1 MLLTVTTLGL
11 QLPRFRNGVRPMY
24 AQLMFAELKN
34 LAEERSSE
42 KRLDLLRKITDLFF
56 AGIDQHS
63 EAENSLFHEV
73 IDRIVDQVSHEAK
86 IDVATNLA
94 TLPGFPLPVV
104 RKFANDNI
112 IEIARPVLRS
122 AIGLTEREL
131 VGIARKASD
140 QHLDAI
146 AGRAQL
152 SEAITDV
159 LIDRGSRE
167 VMHTVSANQGACF
180 SEQGMEK
187 LVTKARVDTGL
198 QGLLVERSDL
208 SQKAIEQLTTIVSEA
223 LAIKLAERGYQVS
236 GLIPEHLAKAASAE
250 FARAVHDRD
259 RNSLLAER
267 IIAEFGA
274 GRMPLEEALLG
285 VVKCENMLAV
295 ASLLSHRTGLER
307 NKLMGILNGGTP
319 QTVMVLLRALDLAW
333 PTVAALMAL
342 RAMRQRTRQTIGASV
357 QREFEAIDA
366 TAAKRTLRFLQIR
379 AKAASDDDAA

>member
-1 MLLTVTTLGL
+1 MLLTVTILGL

-104 RKFANDNI
+104 RKFANDTV

-122 AIGLTEREL
+122 AIGLSEREL

-167 VMHTVSANQGACF
+167 VMHTVSANHGACF

-208 SQKAIEQLTTIVSEA
+208 SQRAIEQLTTIVSEA

-274 GRMPLEEALLG
+274 GRMQLEEALLG
-285 VVKCENMLAV
+285 VIKCENMLAV

-307 NKLMGILNGGTP
+307 NKQMGILNGGTP

-333 PTVAALMAL
+333 PTVAALMGL
-342 RAMRQRTRQTIGASV
+342 RATRQRTRQTIGASL

-379 AKAASDDDAA
+379 AKAATDDDAA